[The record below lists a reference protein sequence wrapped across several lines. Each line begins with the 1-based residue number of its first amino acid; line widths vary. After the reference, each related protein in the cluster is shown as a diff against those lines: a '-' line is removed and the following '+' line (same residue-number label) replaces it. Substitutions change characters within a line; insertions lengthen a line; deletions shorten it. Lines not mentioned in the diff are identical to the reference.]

1 MDLVTLVAG
10 CVLSLKVATSDAEI
24 LRAPC
29 RPDPSEAIVNSPI
42 AWAANG
48 RTTDVESWSPLIA
61 EASRRFRISEEW
73 IRKVMRIESRGD
85 PTATSRKGA
94 IGLMQIM
101 PQTYA
106 ELRERY
112 GLGDDP
118 FEPRD
123 NIMAGSAY
131 LRELLD
137 RYGLAGFLAA
147 YNAGPGRFE
156 EYLTTGRAL
165 PDETVRYVGKVGQ
178 LTDDN
183 AVRSDVTEKS
193 WLFVVLGNSRG
204 IAPQP
209 AAGSLFVPVSTASGH
224 P

>member
-10 CVLSLKVATSDAEI
+10 CALSLNAATADAGI

-29 RPDPSEAIVNSPI
+29 RPDPSPMTMNSPA
-42 AWAANG
+42 AWPANG
-48 RTTDVESWSPLIA
+48 RSADVDSWWPLIA
-61 EASRRFRISEEW
+61 DASRRFAISEEW

-85 PTATSRKGA
+85 PIAASRKGA

-118 FEPRD
+118 YDPRD

-137 RYGLAGFLAA
+137 RYGPTGFLAA

-165 PDETVRYVGKVGQ
+165 PDETVQYVRKVGR
-178 LTDDN
+178 LPDEN
-183 AVRSDVTEKS
+183 AARGSVTEKS
-193 WLFVVLGNSRG
+193 SLFVVLSDSSA
-204 IAPQP
+204 ISPKS
-209 AAGSLFVPVSTASGH
+209 AAGSLFVPVLVTGTH